1 MYLDK
6 DKCNSF
12 NQKEI
17 TPEMT
22 EKANKKLQKIIAD
35 RKKQAAEVWS
45 APQKLDTTFEVYF
58 SDLPSLLFLSQKDVV
73 KML

>member
-35 RKKQAAEVWS
+35 RKKQAAE
-45 APQKLDTTFEVYF
+45 A
-58 SDLPSLLFLSQKDVV
+58 V
-73 KML
+73 KYTPKVGHNF

>member
-35 RKKQAAEVWS
+35 RKKQAAEV
-45 APQKLDTTFEVYF
+45 
-58 SDLPSLLFLSQKDVV
+58 
-73 KML
+73 